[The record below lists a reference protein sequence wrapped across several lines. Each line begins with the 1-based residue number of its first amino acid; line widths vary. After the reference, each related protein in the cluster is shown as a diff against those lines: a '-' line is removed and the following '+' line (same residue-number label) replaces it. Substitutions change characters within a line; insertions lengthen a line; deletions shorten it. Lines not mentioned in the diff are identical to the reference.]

1 MLVRDGERTF
11 LVGERRLRWE
21 NRILRQR
28 IRNAWMAIW
37 TLIALDAIL
46 ILLAAVS
53 AGAK

>member
-28 IRNAWMAIW
+28 IRNAWMAIVALSIV
-37 TLIALDAIL
+37 TGIACLVAFEI
-46 ILLAAVS
+46 ARS
-53 AGAK
+53 

>member
-1 MLVRDGERTF
+1 MIVRDGENTF
-11 LVGERRLRWE
+11 VIGERRLRRE

-28 IRNAWMAIW
+28 IRNAWMAVW
-37 TLIALDAIL
+37 TLIALNAIV